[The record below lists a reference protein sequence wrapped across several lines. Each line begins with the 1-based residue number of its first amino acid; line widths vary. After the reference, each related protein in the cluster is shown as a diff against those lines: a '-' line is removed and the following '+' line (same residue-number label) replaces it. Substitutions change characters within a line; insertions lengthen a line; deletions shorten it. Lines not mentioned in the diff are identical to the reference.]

1 MKVFLRLLLLILL
14 FISYQTAEACTTF
27 CIQKDGRKVFGKN
40 YDWVTGTGVIHT
52 NVRGLEKISLT
63 IEEGNSLSWLAR
75 YGSIT
80 FNQFGKEFPNGGM
93 NEKGLVVE
101 LMWLNE
107 SKYPQKDQRPSLSVL
122 QWIQYQLDNA
132 ATVEEVIA
140 SDKKIRV
147 FSTGTPQHYLVADK
161 KGAVATI
168 EFINGKMEVHKES
181 DLPYP
186 VLANSTYAASIAA
199 LKDSNSRGNNSLQRF
214 STACE
219 MIKNLQVQQ
228 VNTPLVDYAFQ
239 VLGKVAQGSFTKWS
253 IVYDIDNMIIHFKA
267 GGQENRSLDF
277 KRFDFACN
285 KLPRSYDLHNKQ
297 TGDVTTAFVNYSAA
311 QNEIMLKRAFEE
323 SRSQFRIP
331 MPLQERMAK
340 MAGVV
345 SCAE

>member
-1 MKVFLRLLLLILL
+1 MKMLLRLLLTVLV
-14 FISYQTAEACTTF
+14 FISYRTAEACTTF

-52 NVRGLEKISLT
+52 NLRGLKKTSLT
-63 IEEGNSLSWLAR
+63 IEEGYTLGWTAR

-93 NEKGLVVE
+93 NENGLVVE

-107 SKYPQKDQRPSLSVL
+107 SRYPPKDERPSLSVL

-168 EFINGKMEVHKES
+168 EFINGRMEVHKEN

-186 VLANSTYAASIAA
+186 VLANSTYASSIAA
-199 LKDSNSRGNNSLQRF
+199 LKNNTGKRNNSLQRF

-219 MIKNLQVQQ
+219 MIKNLQVQEAK
-228 VNTPLVDYAFQ
+228 TPLVDYAFQ
-239 VLGKVAQGSFTKWS
+239 VLAKVAQGTFTKWS
-253 IVYDIDNMIIHFKA
+253 IVYDIDNMMIHFKA
-267 GGQENRSLDF
+267 AGQEKRSI
-277 KRFDFACN
+277 RFEKLAFDCN
-285 KLPRSYDLHNKQ
+285 KLPRSYDLHRKQ
-297 TGDVTTAFVNYSAA
+297 SGDVTMNFVNYSPA
-311 QNEIMLKRAFEE
+311 QNEIMLKRAFDE
-323 SRSQFRIP
+323 SRSQFKIP
-331 MPLQERMAK
+331 MQLQDRMVS
-340 MAGVV
+340 MSYVV
-345 SCAE
+345 SCEK